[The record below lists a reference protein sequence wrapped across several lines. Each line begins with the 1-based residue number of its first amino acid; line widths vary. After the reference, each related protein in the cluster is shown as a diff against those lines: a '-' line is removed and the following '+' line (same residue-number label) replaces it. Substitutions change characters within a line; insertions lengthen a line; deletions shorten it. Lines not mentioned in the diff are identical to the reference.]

1 LVRAFLGT
9 QPLFVEA
16 RMQAAL
22 ACLFLVGLA
31 GSGDV
36 QEPVF
41 SGPQVGEKLPP
52 LKVALAYGPSRGAE
66 VDVVK
71 SADGKALLLVIVN
84 GANRP
89 AAQLTRT
96 LMNYAE
102 IRQEDELHAAVI
114 WLDGDRSGAEQYLQQ
129 AISWWGCGK
138 PVGISVDGA
147 EGPGSFGLNRKVNL
161 TILVA
166 KHNKIAANFA
176 LVQPSMTDAPKILAE
191 VNKLIG
197 GEVPTTPELVFL
209 GLATHKASEAA
220 WNAAP
225 QDVPFRRLWLRLL
238 AAKSKQDA
246 EDAATAIDHYVGQDA
261 KRRKVLE
268 ATVDALRSTNNRIEN
283 AFAVEQ
289 LKRWR
294 PADKPK

>member
-1 LVRAFLGT
+1 MRV
-9 QPLFVEA
+9 
-16 RMQAAL
+16 AL
-22 ACLFLVGLA
+22 ACLFLISLA
-31 GSGDV
+31 GSGGA
-36 QEPVF
+36 QALVF

-52 LKVALAYGPSRGAE
+52 LKVAIAYGPSRGVE

-71 SADGKALLLVIVN
+71 SAAGRPLLLVLVN

-102 IRQEDELHAAVI
+102 IRQPDGLHAAIV
-114 WLDGDRSGAEQYLQQ
+114 WLDGDPTAAEQYLQK

-138 PVGISVDGA
+138 PVGISVDGP
-147 EGPGSFGLNRKVNL
+147 EGPGSYGLNRQVNL
-161 TILVA
+161 TVLVA
-166 KHNKIAANFA
+166 KQNRISANFA

-197 GEVPTTPELVFL
+197 GAVPTTPELVFL
-209 GLATHKASEAA
+209 SLATHRPGEAT

-225 QDVPFRRLWLRLL
+225 QDVPFRRLWLGLL
-238 AAKSKQDA
+238 AARSKQEADQ
-246 EDAATAIDHYVGQDA
+246 AAARIESYVGQDA
-261 KRRKVLE
+261 ERRKMLE
-268 ATVDALRSTNNRIEN
+268 ATVAIFRSNNHRIDGIP
-283 AFAVEQ
+283 AAEQ
-289 LKRWR
+289 LKRWS

>member
-1 LVRAFLGT
+1 
-9 QPLFVEA
+9 
-16 RMQAAL
+16 
-22 ACLFLVGLA
+22 
-31 GSGDV
+31 
-36 QEPVF
+36 
-41 SGPQVGEKLPP
+41 VGEKLPP

-71 SADGKALLLVIVN
+71 SAEGGPLLLVIVN

-102 IRQEDELHAAVI
+102 IRQPDGLHAAVV
-114 WLDGDRSGAEQYLQQ
+114 WLDGDRSGAEQYLEK

-147 EGPGSFGLNRKVNL
+147 EGPGSYGLNRQVNL
-161 TILVA
+161 TVLVA
-166 KHNKIAANFA
+166 KKNRITANYA
-176 LVQPSMTDAPKILAE
+176 LVQPSMTDAPKIIAE

-197 GEVPTTPELVFL
+197 GEVPSTPELVFL
-209 GLATHKASEAA
+209 GLATHKLGEAS

-225 QDVPFRRLWLRLL
+225 QDVKFRRLWLGLL
-238 AAKSKQDA
+238 AAKSNPDA
-246 EDAATAIDHYVGQDA
+246 RQAADAIDRYVGQDA
-261 KRRKVLE
+261 ERRKMLE
-268 ATVDALRSTNNRIEN
+268 ATVNIFQSNPHRIEGVP
-283 AFAVEQ
+283 AVEQ
-289 LKRWR
+289 LRRWR